1 MSERWVNASGVVGDA
16 VTYLELEL
24 EKEPKRF
31 EPGLN
36 YRGWNEEK
44 RVSKME
50 ERFYKN
56 SKIPQWI
63 VQRMLKAVQEYEQK
77 LNAKEKIKW
86 NLEKVLKKDL

>member
-31 EPGLN
+31 EPSLN